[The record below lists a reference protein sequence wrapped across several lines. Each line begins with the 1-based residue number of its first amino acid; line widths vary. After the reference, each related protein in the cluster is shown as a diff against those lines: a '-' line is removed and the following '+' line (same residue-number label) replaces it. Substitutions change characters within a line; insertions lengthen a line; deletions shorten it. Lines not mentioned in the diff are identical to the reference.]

1 MAPMPLATHHRACPD
16 RRAITAAAYARADA
30 AGIRFGFQMNV
41 DPSMPAGE
49 IAARSPAAAAGKRSA
64 DEPRQPPGPGHG
76 RDPEQRDLPGHGHRV
91 GRGDHR
97 RGRQQVVVDGAVVE
111 RADRGLGAKQRHL
124 AVDRHAA
131 QDEHVR
137 ALVGVPASTGVEAR
151 QARERGHDQD
161 PQQGEKL
168 EAPGARRCHRVI
180 VRPSSSAG
188 ALRPFVLR
196 VWKAAGGRAA
206 SGRPC
211 ARSLT
216 RAMLTA
222 S

>member
-1 MAPMPLATHHRACPD
+1 MPLATHHRAWPD
-16 RRAITAAAYARADA
+16 RRAITAAAYARAEA

-41 DPSMPAGE
+41 DSSMPAGE
-49 IAARSPAAAAGKRSA
+49 IAARSPAAAAASGPPTSRASHHVPATAAIPNSA
-64 DEPRQPPGPGHG
+64 ISPVTTTGSARG
-76 RDPEQRDLPGHGHRV
+76 RD
-91 GRGDHR
+91 R
-97 RGRQQVVVDGAVVE
+97 RGRQQVVVDGPVVE
-111 RADRGLGAKQRHL
+111 RPDRGLRAEQRDL

-137 ALVGVPASTGVEAR
+137 SLVGVPPAAGVDAR
-151 QARERGHDQD
+151 QAREGGQDQD
-161 PQQGEKL
+161 PEQDEEL
-168 EAPGARRCHRVI
+168 EAPGARGRHRAAAG
-180 VRPSSSAG
+180 PSSSAG